1 MNKILNP
8 HENGLK
14 EAKSFAN
21 IMGIIGG
28 LSIVASIYLD
38 NTGEALTEPY
48 VWFNYASSH
57 INQIQLGVGLIA
69 IGALA
74 VYIMNF
80 SIYKVKNKIPK
91 TITLEELSK
100 IWISEEERERLQKEK
115 EANEFN
121 PQIEEKQNLRQRY
134 EFIKQ
139 GTSIFLDNYVDQY
152 IEIIHLDDLRIIYE
166 LLEFLEE
173 EGGISSVTGYKGD
186 PETAQLLEDKFAEK
200 SSFEISKM
208 YSLYDHSLRVARYC
222 CDNLEKKAFDKYSW
236 QTKIGM
242 SLILG
247 LSHDIGKVRTAYH
260 SDKST
265 IRAHAIESK
274 SLFLEMFLNYE
285 HAEQVAELILNHH
298 MSRSDL
304 GNMGKM
310 LVQADKDARKEETL
324 LWQKDQHRIDSY
336 FVNIDGTIDE
346 CRIFSEEII
355 MHEVTEKFKKTLN
368 LDLFGASDKLFD
380 TDIAPIPFDFMSIE
394 TGLILEIMEVLN
406 TNIKGSF
413 TPACASVKNKIII
426 NITIFKQIVQR
437 LLYLED
443 DQ

>member
-1 MNKILNP
+1 MNNILNP

-38 NTGEALTEPY
+38 NTAEALTEPH

-91 TITLEELSK
+91 PITLEELSK

-152 IEIIHLDDLRIIYE
+152 IEIIPLDDLRIIYE

-173 EGGISSVTGYKGD
+173 EGGISSVNGNKSD
-186 PETAQLLEDKFAEK
+186 PETAQFMEDKI
-200 SSFEISKM
+200 SFDILKTF
-208 YSLYDHSLRVARYC
+208 SLYDHSLRVARYY

-247 LSHDIGKVRTAYH
+247 LAHDIGKVRTAYH

-304 GNMGKM
+304 GNMGIV
-310 LVQADKDARKEETL
+310 LVQSDKDARKEETL
-324 LWQKDQHRIDSY
+324 LWHQDQHRIDSY

-368 LDLFGASDKLFD
+368 LDLYGVFDKPIKSDVE
-380 TDIAPIPFDFMSIE
+380 PIPFDFKSIE
-394 TGLILEIMEVLN
+394 TRLILEIMGVLN